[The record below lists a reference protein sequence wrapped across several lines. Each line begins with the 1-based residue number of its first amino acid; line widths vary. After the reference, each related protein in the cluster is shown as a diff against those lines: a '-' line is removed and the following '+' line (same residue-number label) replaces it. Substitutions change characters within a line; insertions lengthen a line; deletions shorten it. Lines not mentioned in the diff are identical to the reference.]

1 MATEK
6 LSYTQISESSSAMK
20 SSNSV
25 MDDLLKRA
33 QTKMNLINDPKVW
46 QSNNADKLRE
56 RLAELSDKFPKFTEA
71 VNVFSLFLDDV
82 VTKSREEDEKNA
94 REQDELI
101 G

>member
-6 LSYTQISESSSAMK
+6 LSYTQLSESSSTMK

-25 MDDLLKRA
+25 MKDLLQRA
-33 QTKMNLINDPKVW
+33 ETKMNLVNDPKVW
-46 QSNNADKLRE
+46 QSNNANKLRE
-56 RLAELSDKFPKFTEA
+56 RLAELSANFPKFTDA
-71 VNVFSLFLDDV
+71 VNVFALFLDDV
-82 VTKSREEDEKNA
+82 VTKNKEEEEKNA